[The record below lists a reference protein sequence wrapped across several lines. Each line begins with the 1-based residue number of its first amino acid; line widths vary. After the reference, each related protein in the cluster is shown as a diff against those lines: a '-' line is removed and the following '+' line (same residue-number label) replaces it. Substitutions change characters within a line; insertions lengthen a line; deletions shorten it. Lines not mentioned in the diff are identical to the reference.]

1 VAGQFVSRVFVVLLR
16 KRFPQKPNLQTA
28 AVLSVKLGMVMRKIY
43 TFVLLLLF
51 SANTLS
57 EEKYSYFENGPYRFD
72 EANSYLVLIPAVDL
86 SSSEFKTNIEEVLS
100 SLASKAKTKKFSA
113 RIFDNNEALNY
124 YLSSVV
130 KKGAMN
136 KSGEKSLEAHLV
148 AVYTGELSTNW
159 AKYTLDF
166 FPSAFTEN
174 SKVGKY
180 VDTIEFEPKI

>member
-1 VAGQFVSRVFVVLLR
+1 
-16 KRFPQKPNLQTA
+16 
-28 AVLSVKLGMVMRKIY
+28 M
-43 TFVLLLLF
+43 LLLF

-72 EANSYLVLIPAVDL
+72 EAKSYLVLIPAIDL
-86 SSSEFKTNIEEVLS
+86 SSSEFKTNIQEVLS

-136 KSGEKSLEAHLV
+136 KLGEKSLETHLV
-148 AVYTGELSTNW
+148 AAYTGELSTNW
-159 AKYTLDF
+159 AKYTLSF
-166 FPSAFTEN
+166 FPSAFEESPN
-174 SKVGKY
+174 VGKH